1 MNARL
6 RSLPTSLRFLM
17 GLRSRPTST
26 RFSQHIAMPSLKP
39 SRCFKYNLRN
49 RSFGPKSDR
58 KSAIGS
64 DFRFQISQKN
74 KNSSPKLTKIVSR
87 MVQIVFRATQGR
99 SLAPGGRPGA
109 SQPLSQ
115 GALGRYPGPSE
126 SYVLRKE
133 NIDFPLLATGANL
146 LAPILA
152 LCAPQPPALSPLNL
166 LF

>member
-6 RSLPTSLRFLM
+6 RSLPTSTRFLM

-64 DFRFQISQKN
+64 DFRFQNCQKN
-74 KNSSPKLTKIVSR
+74 KKSSPKLTKIVSR

-109 SQPLSQ
+109 SQPPSR

-126 SYVLRKE
+126 SFVLLKE
-133 NIDFPLLATGANL
+133 NLDFRFS
-146 LAPILA
+146 APHRNRH
-152 LCAPQPPALSPLNL
+152 PGGNS
-166 LF
+166 F